1 MQFAP
6 QRSVRTIT
14 SIRNLLHPL
23 HPMTSKSIIPTVLSV
38 LCLTG
43 SLTAQVLQL
52 DFGPTVADGDS
63 LTNSPYHTASG
74 SIVDST
80 WNTVTDANLTSSLVW
95 SDGTATS
102 GISIDVGGNSTSG
115 STTIDLAKTGITFSN
130 ALGSM
135 TDTGVYAGTSVGKD
149 GIFLATSGARAVGVQ
164 VSGLSAGNYDIYI
177 TARNTSLSS
186 AHDQNLYVG
195 TASAGNFNYTD
206 YAATSQQISY
216 NGAADATASW
226 VAAGNTGDNYVKFSI
241 SITSGQVLN
250 LASIGGTGE
259 ARGFLN
265 SVQIVSTIPE
275 PSTYAFLAGAGSL
288 LIAATRRKLRSRSGV

>member
-1 MQFAP
+1 
-6 QRSVRTIT
+6 
-14 SIRNLLHPL
+14 
-23 HPMTSKSIIPTVLSV
+23 MTSKHLISAALSV

-52 DFGPTVADGDS
+52 DFGPTLAEGDA

-74 SIVDST
+74 STADSA
-80 WNTVTDANLTSSLVW
+80 WNQVTDANPTSSLVW

-115 STTIDLAKTGITFSN
+115 STLIDLEKTGITFNN
-130 ALGSM
+130 ALGGM
-135 TDTGVYAGTSVGKD
+135 TTSDIYAGTSVGKD
-149 GIFLATSGARAVGVQ
+149 GIYLATSGARAVGVQ
-164 VSGLSAGNYDIYI
+164 ISGLSAGTYDIYI

-186 AHDQNLYVG
+186 AHVQNLYVG
-195 TASAGNFNYTD
+195 TASAGDFNYTD

-216 NGAADATASW
+216 LDSTDATGEW
-226 VAAGNTGDNYVKFSI
+226 VPAGNPGDNYAKFSI
-241 SITSGQVLN
+241 SITSGEVLN

-275 PSTYAFLAGAGSL
+275 PSTYAILAGAGSL
-288 LIAATRRKLRSRSGV
+288 LVAATRRKVRSRSDA